1 MAFGKPLDKCY
12 SDGVFLNDVSFHM
25 SLIFLLLGY
34 VLMTLNPK
42 SLYLEKTKKRLIIL
56 LLLLCKT

>member
-12 SDGVFLNDVSFHM
+12 SDGFFLNDVSFLM

-42 SLYLEKTKKRLIIL
+42 SFYLEK
-56 LLLLCKT
+56 